1 MKLSKEQEDLLKNVS
16 SVEVR
21 AMIRSRMKIL
31 IKDIHKAEDLMKQY
45 QWAKGIRSCW
55 SNWYKERIDKGN
67 ELNNIRRKLVALEL
81 KKNGLVN

>member
-1 MKLSKEQEDLLKNVS
+1 
-16 SVEVR
+16 
-21 AMIRSRMKIL
+21 MKIL

-55 SNWYKERIDKGN
+55 SKWDKERIDKCI
-67 ELNNIRRKLVALEL
+67 ELNDIRRKLVVLEL